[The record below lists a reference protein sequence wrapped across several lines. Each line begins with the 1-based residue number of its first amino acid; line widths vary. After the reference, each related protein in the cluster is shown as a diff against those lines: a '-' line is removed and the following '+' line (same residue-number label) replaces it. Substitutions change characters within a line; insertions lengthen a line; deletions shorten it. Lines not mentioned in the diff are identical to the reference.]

1 MIFSIDF
8 VVMVV
13 FAAIAYYYLYKKHVN
28 WEEVADSKSLE
39 KKGISIYEVQQN
51 LLEKGIKAKIKVTK
65 NAGGDKSQ
73 PFKAAV
79 VVAKKD
85 LNEALTFV
93 QAYKMR

>member
-1 MIFSIDF
+1 MFFGIDF
-8 VVMVV
+8 VVLIL
-13 FAAIAYYYLYKKHVN
+13 FAAAVFYYMYTKHN
-28 WEEVADSKSLE
+28 WEEVADSKSLG

-85 LNEALTFV
+85 YDKALTFV

>member
-1 MIFSIDF
+1 MFFSIDF
-8 VVMVV
+8 LILVV
-13 FAAIAYYYLYKKHVN
+13 FAAVAYYYLYKKHVS
-28 WEEVADSKSLE
+28 WEEVADSKSLGT
-39 KKGISIYEVQQN
+39 KGISIYEVQQN

-65 NAGGDKSQ
+65 DSGGDKSQ

-85 LNEALTFV
+85 FDEALTFV